1 MEQFTKEPSKITDRC
16 VGKMRWL
23 KHVMDQPSQFI
34 SIQGGLLVECAVK
47 SLKADPGL
55 KVKDAYEEKRQS
67 KFLKEHRE
75 FLRELATLEKCRL

>member
-1 MEQFTKEPSKITDRC
+1 
-16 VGKMRWL
+16 MRWL

-55 KVKDAYEEKRQS
+55 KVKDAYEEKNNQS
-67 KFLKEHRE
+67 I
-75 FLRELATLEKCRL
+75 

>member
-23 KHVMDQPSQFI
+23 KHVIDQPSQFI

-55 KVKDAYEEKRQS
+55 KVRDSYEKKKTIKVSEGAQ
-67 KFLKEHRE
+67 
-75 FLRELATLEKCRL
+75 RLS

>member
-1 MEQFTKEPSKITDRC
+1 
-16 VGKMRWL
+16 MRWL

-55 KVKDAYEEKRQS
+55 KVKMLMKKKTIKVSEGAQRVS
-67 KFLKEHRE
+67 
-75 FLRELATLEKCRL
+75 

>member
-1 MEQFTKEPSKITDRC
+1 MEQFTKEPSKITDRY

-55 KVKDAYEEKRQS
+55 KVKMLMKKKTIKVSEGAQRVS
-67 KFLKEHRE
+67 
-75 FLRELATLEKCRL
+75 

>member
-1 MEQFTKEPSKITDRC
+1 MEQFTKAPSKITDRY

-55 KVKDAYEEKRQS
+55 KVKDDFFLQKRS
-67 KFLKEHRE
+67 IGLP
-75 FLRELATLEKCRL
+75 LV

>member
-16 VGKMRWL
+16 
-23 KHVMDQPSQFI
+23 HVMDQPSQFI

-55 KVKDAYEEKRQS
+55 KVKMLMKKKTIKVSEGAQRVS
-67 KFLKEHRE
+67 
-75 FLRELATLEKCRL
+75 